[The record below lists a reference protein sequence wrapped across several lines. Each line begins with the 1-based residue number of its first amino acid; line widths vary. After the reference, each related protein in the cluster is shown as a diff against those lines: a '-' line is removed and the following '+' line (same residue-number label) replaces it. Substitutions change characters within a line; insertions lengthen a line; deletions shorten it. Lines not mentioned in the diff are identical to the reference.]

1 MPNFPL
7 RLFLADDHA
16 FIRDGIKLLLSEYS
30 NFKVVGEAA
39 SYNETLKK
47 LADLSVDYLIL
58 DYQMPGGEGMSGIL
72 EIRRQFPQTRIILLT
87 GVGSGSMLDAVLDAG
102 IQGLILKEG
111 AGDELLTA
119 IDTIEAGK
127 SYISEGARNRLDS
140 NLETNLTKR
149 ERQVISMIASGLSNA
164 AIAEQLFLSPKTV
177 DNHRTNLMQKLD
189 LHNTAEVVAYAIREG
204 YKS

>member
-39 SYNETLKK
+39 SYTETLEK
-47 LADLSVDYLIL
+47 LVDLSVDYLIL

-72 EIRRQFPQTRIILLT
+72 EVRKQFPQAKIILLT

-127 SYISEGARNRLDS
+127 SYVSEGARNRLDA
-140 NLETNLTKR
+140 NPETNLTKR
-149 ERQVISMIASGLSNA
+149 ERLVISMIASGLSNT
-164 AIAEQLFLSPKTV
+164 AIAEQLSLSPKTV

-204 YKS
+204 YK